1 MVYTSA
7 NFDTTPKITN
17 EVNNLNAIFNAETT
31 RLNTKQ
37 SSIDQALT
45 SQDRLVSLNQSYSQ
59 RLGQYTYMIIIII
72 IALVLILGILMVQ
85 PRLEAIPSGFFTFL
99 IIIIIGSAF
108 IYCIILYNNI
118 QGRSNMN
125 YDELNLSVPTPV
137 SADQLAAK
145 NAANLNSGNLIGNTS
160 GCIGQECCSTGT
172 YWSDASQNCKPGTDP
187 ETFTTLQFSAINEPT
202 AISSKIQPYT
212 ENEFDVYALYK

>member
-1 MVYTSA
+1 MVYTL
-7 NFDTTPKITN
+7 DD
-17 EVNNLNAIFNAETT
+17 LNAIFDEETT

-72 IALVLILGILMVQ
+72 IALVLILGVLMVQ
-85 PRLEAIPSGFFTFL
+85 SRLEGIPSGFFTFL
-99 IIIIIGSAF
+99 TIIIIGVAF
-108 IYCIILYNNI
+108 IYCMILYNNI

-137 SADQLAAK
+137 SADQIAAN
-145 NAANLNSGNLIGNTS
+145 NAANVNSGNLTGNLS
-160 GCIGQECCSTGT
+160 GCIGQECCSAGT
-172 YWSDASQNCKPGTDP
+172 YWNDISQNCMADPKP
-187 ETFTTLQFSAINEPT
+187 ESFTTLQFSSINEPN